1 MNIRSLLS
9 AVAVVFALAACVGTH
24 PLRVTDAG
32 QPRALPESGP
42 VSVHWSDPAQFT
54 ELRHSFNRNEA
65 ARGDWVLKLARYI
78 RARAER
84 QLAPGERLDVEIL
97 DIERAGEY
105 EYAFGPAADV
115 RVMRNSYPP
124 AMRLHMRRIGADGSV
139 IEDGERRIRDI
150 AYLNVSQPMSNSDP
164 LRYEKRMID
173 RWVRRELATR

>member
-1 MNIRSLLS
+1 MNVRVLFA
-9 AVAVVFALAACVGTH
+9 AVAFVFALAACAGH
-24 PLRVTDAG
+24 PLRVTDAS

-42 VSVHWSDPAQFT
+42 VSVHWGDPAQFT

-65 ARGDWVLKLARYI
+65 ARGDWVVRLARYI
-78 RARAER
+78 RASAER
-84 QLAPGERLDVEIL
+84 QLPPGERLDVEIL
-97 DIERAGEY
+97 DLERAGEF

-115 RVMRNSYPP
+115 RVMRNRYPP
-124 AMRLHMRRIGADGSV
+124 SMRLHVRRTGADGTV

-150 AYLNVSQPMSNSDP
+150 AYLSVSQPMSDSDP

>member
-124 AMRLHMRRIGADGSV
+124 AMRRTCAAS
-139 IEDGERRIRDI
+139 
-150 AYLNVSQPMSNSDP
+150 APM
-164 LRYEKRMID
+164 
-173 RWVRRELATR
+173 AA

>member
-1 MNIRSLLS
+1 MNIRSVVSVAALS
-9 AVAVVFALAACVGTH
+9 FALAACAGMH
-24 PLRVTDAG
+24 PLRVTDTS
-32 QPRALPESGP
+32 QPRALPASGP
-42 VSVHWSDPAQFT
+42 VNVHWSDPAQFT

-65 ARGDWVLKLARYI
+65 ARGDWVVQLARYI

-84 QLAPGERLDVEIL
+84 QLPPGERLDVEIL

-115 RVMRNSYPP
+115 RVMRDRYPP
-124 AMRLHMRRIGADGSV
+124 AMRLHVRRVGADGTV
-139 IEDGERRIRDI
+139 LEDGERRIREF

-173 RWVRRELATR
+173 RWVRRELAMR

>member
-1 MNIRSLLS
+1 MNVRVLFA
-9 AVAVVFALAACVGTH
+9 AVAFVLALAACAGH
-24 PLRVTDAG
+24 PLRVTDAS

-42 VSVHWSDPAQFT
+42 VSVHWGDPAQFT

-65 ARGDWVLKLARYI
+65 ARGDWVVRLARHI
-78 RARAER
+78 RASAER
-84 QLAPGERLDVEIL
+84 QLPPGERLDVEIL
-97 DIERAGEY
+97 DLERAGEF

-115 RVMRNSYPP
+115 RVMRNRYPP
-124 AMRLHMRRIGADGSV
+124 SMRLHVRRTGADGTV

-150 AYLNVSQPMSNSDP
+150 AYLSVSQPMSDSDP

>member
-1 MNIRSLLS
+1 MN
-9 AVAVVFALAACVGTH
+9 
-24 PLRVTDAG
+24 
-32 QPRALPESGP
+32 
-42 VSVHWSDPAQFT
+42 VHWSDPAQFT

-65 ARGDWVLKLARYI
+65 ARGDWVVQLARYI

-84 QLAPGERLDVEIL
+84 ELPPGERLDVEIL

-115 RVMRNSYPP
+115 RVMRDRYPP
-124 AMRLHMRRIGADGSV
+124 AMRLHVRRVGADGTV
-139 IEDGERRIRDI
+139 LEDGERRIREF

-173 RWVRRELATR
+173 RWVRRELAMR